1 MNRTKK
7 LLLNM
12 GSTGAYHVIAMVMGF
27 VVPKLMIHFYSSQ
40 VNGLIVSIT
49 EFFNYFKLVE
59 TGLATAAVYSLY
71 KPLSEKNH
79 DKINGVV
86 SAARHFYNTTGLMFI
101 GLTLVFALVYPTMIN
116 KIDTMDDLSVFFLVI
131 IMGLTGALDLLTL
144 GRYRVLLTADQKT
157 YVISFISMLSLILQ
171 TAIIAILC
179 VLRVDVLLMRFLA
192 GLTILLRTVLLSLYV
207 NKHYPFINYHAKPNK
222 AALSNRYD
230 ALYNQLTVSLQQ
242 SLGIIMATV
251 ILRDTKLVSVY
262 GVYHMVIVGLWSILK
277 MVTVGIY
284 SFFGEII
291 VRGDK
296 AHLKR
301 VYDEFESGYMAL
313 CIIIFSAAAV
323 LIVPFIRLYAGEV
336 TDINYIRPLW
346 GILFVL
352 QGFSDQL
359 RMPLDLMVTSAGAF
373 RQTRHH
379 NTVQTMAAVVL
390 GGILGYFFG
399 VPGIL
404 IGIIISN
411 IIRGILQLIY
421 VPKAITGIPAK
432 SSIKRISR
440 AAITSVIICV
450 PFIFLPLAPKSYL
463 GWLFDALLVAAFASG
478 TVLLSAWLF
487 DRKATSMLFSR
498 LKILLK
504 R

>member
-12 GSTGAYHVIAMVMGF
+12 GATGAYHVVAMVMGF
-27 VVPKLMIHFYSSQ
+27 VVPKLMIQFYSSQ
-40 VNGLIVSIT
+40 INGLVVSVT

-71 KPLSEKNH
+71 KPLAEKNH
-79 DKINGVV
+79 DKINGIV
-86 SAARHFYNTTGLMFI
+86 SAARHFYNSTGLLFI
-101 GLTLVFALVYPTMIN
+101 GLTLAFALIYPSMIN
-116 KIDTMDDLSVFFLVI
+116 KIDTMEDASVFFLVI

-171 TAIIAILC
+171 TAVIAVLC
-179 VLRVDVLLMRFLA
+179 VMRVDVLLMRFLA

-207 NKHYPFINYHAKPNK
+207 NKRYPYIDYHVKPDK

-242 SLGIIMATV
+242 SLGIILATV

-291 VRGDK
+291 VRGDT
-296 AHLKR
+296 AHLKK
-301 VYDEFESGYMAL
+301 VYGEFESAYMAL
-313 CIIIFSAAAV
+313 CVVVFSVAAV
-323 LIVPFIRLYAGEV
+323 LIVPFVKLYAGGV
-336 TDINYIRPLW
+336 TDVNYIRPLW

-352 QGFSDQL
+352 QGFSDQI

-373 RQTRHH
+373 RPTRHH
-379 NTVQTMAAVVL
+379 NTAQTVVAVLL

-404 IGIIISN
+404 IGIIVSN
-411 IIRGILQLIY
+411 MVRGALQLWY
-421 VPKAITGIPAK
+421 VPKNITHLSALG
-432 SSIKRISR
+432 SMKRMVLAVITAALIYLPFCFISLE
-440 AAITSVIICV
+440 
-450 PFIFLPLAPKSYL
+450 PESYL
-463 GWLFDALLVAAFASG
+463 GWLSDALWVAVFAAG
-478 TVLLSAWLF
+478 MAILSAWLF
-487 DRKATSMLFSR
+487 DRAAAKALFLR
-498 LKILLK
+498 VKALLK